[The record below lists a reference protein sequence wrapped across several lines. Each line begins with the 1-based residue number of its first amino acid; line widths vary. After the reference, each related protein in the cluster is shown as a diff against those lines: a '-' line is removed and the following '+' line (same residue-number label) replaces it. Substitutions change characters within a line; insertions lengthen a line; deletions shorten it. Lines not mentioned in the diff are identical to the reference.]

1 MPDDFSAAALVSQAP
16 DSLNRVVMTRP
27 SVEQVMALAPDGA
40 VLKAGQQLAVGDAW
54 SAAGCD
60 ERAVWGSCRG
70 SARHPYQV
78 LCDQTGPAFKCSCPS
93 RKFPCKHALGLLLL
107 WSAGTVPD
115 AAGPADFARDWQ
127 DARRK
132 K

>member
-1 MPDDFSAAALVSQAP
+1 
-16 DSLNRVVMTRP
+16 MTRP
-27 SVEQVMALAPDGA
+27 SVEQVMALAPDGVA
-40 VLKAGQQLAVGDAW
+40 LHAGQRLAGGAPW

-78 LCDQTGPAFKCSCPS
+78 VCDLTGPAFKCSCPS

-107 WSAGTVPD
+107 WAEHSPAVPE
-115 AAGPADFARDWQ
+115 GPAPPETAAWLAARAAKTTGGSIATSVAGREAPEIPRD
-127 DARRK
+127 
-132 K
+132 